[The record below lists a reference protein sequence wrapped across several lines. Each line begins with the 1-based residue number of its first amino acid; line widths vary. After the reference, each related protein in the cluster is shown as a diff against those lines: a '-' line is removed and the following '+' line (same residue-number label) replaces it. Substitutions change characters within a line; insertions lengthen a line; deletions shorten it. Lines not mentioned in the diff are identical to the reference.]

1 MTNARWKKR
10 RTHDQAIK
18 LLQDIFCESKA
29 DIEKVVEGLKDCS
42 LKSTEEPKEA
52 TKEELKET
60 PKKEVPK
67 LTAPDEVINVLMDAI
82 TDLTAQHDAYFKAF
96 NRVDDTLKALEQKI
110 DILSTYLAVVG
121 G

>member
-10 RTHDQAIK
+10 RTHDQAVK

-42 LKSTEEPKEA
+42 LKNTEEPKE
-52 TKEELKET
+52 T
-60 PKKEVPK
+60 PKEAPRKEVIC
-67 LTAPDEVINVLMDAI
+67 TVAPEEVVDVIKDAI

-121 G
+121 GLQ